1 MVKSLLIAPNYLK
14 VYSYVSEEATMIL
27 PPLGM
32 AYIGGYL
39 RDKGVEV
46 KILDLAA
53 LRLNDEQEKEAIRRS
68 GADFI
73 AIAATTNTITEAYS
87 LAKKAREVLPKAKIA
102 VGGPHPTMM
111 PERTLQE
118 CAEIDYCIISE
129 AEETT
134 FELCQGKKDKDIL
147 GIAYRVSQAHPASSK
162 RGQSR
167 EKNQEIIVNPPRP
180 LIQNLDS
187 IPFPARDLLPLSR
200 YWTPGVRRYPFAT
213 IMTSRGCPYSCTF
226 CSNFRTQ
233 GKQFRYRSPENVLA
247 EIDFL
252 VKNYGIKELNILD
265 DNFTFMPKRVEE
277 ICDGLIKRNYDLDLK
292 TGNGIRAD
300 RVTPELLKKM
310 KQAGFYLVAFG
321 IEAGNSE
328 ILKKMRKG
336 ETKEHIIKAVR
347 WAKEAGLLT
356 EGFFMFGNEGEGRKE
371 MLETIQFAKDLDL
384 NIAQFQV
391 YTPVPGSPYYDKIMK
406 EGKVFSQKWEDFNA
420 FNEPLFEYGESKFGL
435 MMEMQKR
442 AYKEYYF
449 RPKMILKKVLEV
461 RNLKQFNAYVKAG
474 LAVAKF
480 SVGKAT

>member
-1 MVKSLLIAPNYLK
+1 MKTLLIAPNYLK

-27 PPLGM
+27 PPLGL
-32 AYIGGYL
+32 AYIAGYL
-39 RDKGVEV
+39 RGNGIDVQV
-46 KILDLAA
+46 LDLAA
-53 LRLNDEQEKEAIRRS
+53 MRYTDEQEKEAIKKS
-68 GADFI
+68 GADFV
-73 AIAATTNTITEAYS
+73 ALAATTNTILEAYA
-87 LAKKAREVLPKAKIA
+87 LAKKAKEVLPNAKIA

-118 CAEIDYCIISE
+118 FPEIDYCIISE

-134 FELCQGKKDKDIL
+134 LELAQGKKDKDIL
-147 GIAYRVSQAHPASSK
+147 GIAYRDK
-162 RGQSR
+162 KGNI
-167 EKNQEIIVNPPRP
+167 KLNPPRT
-180 LIQNLDS
+180 LIPNLDVL
-187 IPFPARDLLPLSR
+187 PFPARDLLPLEK

-233 GKQFRYRSPENVLA
+233 GKQFRFRSPENVLA
-247 EIDFL
+247 EIDHL
-252 VKNYGIKELNILD
+252 VKTYGIKELNILD
-265 DNFTFMPKRVEE
+265 DNFTFLPGRVEK
-277 ICDGLIKRNYDLDLK
+277 ICEGLIQRGYDLELK

-321 IEAGNSE
+321 IESGNEE

-336 ETKEHIIKAVR
+336 ERKEHIVKAVK

-356 EGFFMFGNEGEGRKE
+356 EGFFMFGNEGEGREE

-384 NIAQFQV
+384 NFAQFQV
-391 YTPVPGSPYYDKIMK
+391 YTPVPGSPYYDKLMK

-420 FNEPLFEYGESKFGL
+420 FNEPLFEYGGSTFAL

-442 AYKEYYF
+442 AYREYYF
-449 RPKMILKKVLEV
+449 RPKMILRKFLEV
-461 RNLKQFNAYVKAG
+461 KNIKQFRAYAKTG

-480 SVGKAT
+480 SMGKAT

>member
-1 MVKSLLIAPNYLK
+1 MKVLLIAPNYLK

-27 PPLGM
+27 PPLGL

-39 RDKGVEV
+39 RGNEIDV

-53 LRLNDEQEKEAIRRS
+53 LRLTDEQEKEAIRES
-68 GADFI
+68 DADLI
-73 AIAATTNTITEAYS
+73 AIAATTNTIIGAYA
-87 LAKKAREVLPKAKIA
+87 LAKKAKEVLPNCKVA

-111 PERTLQE
+111 PERTLRE
-118 CAEIDYCIISE
+118 FPEIDYCIVSE
-129 AEETT
+129 AEDTML
-134 FELCQGKKDKDIL
+134 ELTQRKNDKEIL
-147 GIAYRVSQAHPASSK
+147 GLAYRDK
-162 RGQSR
+162 
-167 EKNQEIIVNPPRP
+167 KNKIKLNAPRP
-180 LIQNLDS
+180 LIQDLDK

-226 CSNFRTQ
+226 CSNFKTQ
-233 GKQFRYRSPENVLA
+233 GKQFRHRSPANVLA
-247 EIDFL
+247 EIDHL
-252 VKNYGIKELNILD
+252 VKNYGIKELNLLD
-265 DNFTFMPKRVEE
+265 DNFTFLPKRVEE
-277 ICDGLIKRNYDLDLK
+277 ICDGLIKRNYDLELK

-321 IEAGNSE
+321 IESGNE
-328 ILKKMRKG
+328 DILKKMRKG
-336 ETKEHIIKAVR
+336 ETKEHIRRAVK

-371 MLETIQFAKDLDL
+371 MLDTIEFAKELDL
-384 NIAQFQV
+384 NFAQFQV

-449 RPKMILKKVLEV
+449 RPMMILKKFLEV
-461 RNLKQFNAYVKAG
+461 KNLKQFAAYAKTG

-480 SVGKAT
+480 SMGKAT

>member
-1 MVKSLLIAPNYLK
+1 MKTLLIAPNYLK

-27 PPLGM
+27 PPLGL
-32 AYIGGYL
+32 AYIAGYL
-39 RDKGVEV
+39 RGNGIDVQV
-46 KILDLAA
+46 LDLAA
-53 LRLNDEQEKEAIRRS
+53 LRLTDEQEKEAIRKS
-68 GADFI
+68 GAEFV
-73 AIAATTNTITEAYS
+73 ALAATTNTIMEAYA
-87 LAKKAREVLPKAKIA
+87 LAKKAKEVLPNCKVA

-118 CAEIDYCIISE
+118 FPEIDYCIVSE

-134 FELCQGKKDKDIL
+134 LELTQGKKDKDIL
-147 GIAYRVSQAHPASSK
+147 GISYRDK
-162 RGQSR
+162 KGNI
-167 EKNQEIIVNPPRP
+167 KVNMPRP
-180 LIQNLDS
+180 LIQNLDKL
-187 IPFPARDLLPLSR
+187 PFPARDLLPLEK

-252 VKNYGIKELNILD
+252 VKNYGVKELNILD

-277 ICDGLIKRNYDLDLK
+277 ICDGLIQRGYDLELK

-321 IEAGNSE
+321 IESGNEE

-336 ETKEHIIKAVR
+336 ERKEHIVNAVK
-347 WAKEAGLLT
+347 WAKEAGLMT
-356 EGFFMFGNEGEGRKE
+356 EGFFMFGNEGEGKQE
-371 MLETIQFAKDLDL
+371 MLDTIQFAKDLDL
-384 NIAQFQV
+384 NFAQFLV
-391 YTPVPGSPYYDKIMK
+391 YTPVPGSPYADKLIK

-420 FNEPLFEYGESKFGL
+420 FNSPLFEYGGSSFAL
-435 MMEMQKR
+435 MMEMQKK
-442 AYKEYYF
+442 AYREYYF
-449 RPKMILKKVLEV
+449 RPKMILKKFLELK
-461 RNLKQFNAYVKAG
+461 NFKQFRAYAKTG

-480 SVGKAT
+480 SMGKAT

>member
-1 MVKSLLIAPNYLK
+1 MKALLIAPNYLK

-39 RDKGVEV
+39 RVNGIET

-53 LRLNDEQEKEAIRRS
+53 LRLDDEHEKEAIRRS
-68 GADFI
+68 NADFI
-73 AIAATTNTITEAYS
+73 AIAATTNTIMEAYA
-87 LAKKAREVLPKAKIA
+87 LAKKTREVLPNARIA

-118 CAEIDYCIISE
+118 CPEINYCIISE

-134 FELCQGKKDKDIL
+134 LELAQGKADKDIL
-147 GIAYRVSQAHPASSK
+147 GIAYRDKKGKIQIT
-162 RGQSR
+162 
-167 EKNQEIIVNPPRP
+167 NPRP
-180 LIQNLDS
+180 LIQDLDK
-187 IPFPARDLLPLSR
+187 IPFPARDLLPLHK

-247 EIDFL
+247 EIDHL
-252 VKNYGIKELNILD
+252 VKDYGIKELNLLD

-277 ICDGLIKRNYDLDLK
+277 ICDGLIKRGYDLELK

-300 RVTPELLKKM
+300 RVTPQLLKKM

-321 IEAGNSE
+321 IESGNEE

-336 ETKEHIIKAVR
+336 EKKEHIVNAVR

-356 EGFFMFGNEGEGRKE
+356 EGFFMFGNEGEGEKE
-371 MLETIQFAKDLDL
+371 MLDTIQFAKDLDL
-384 NIAQFQV
+384 NFAQFQV
-391 YTPVPGSPYYDKIMK
+391 YTPVPGSPYYDKLMK

-420 FNEPLFEYGESKFGL
+420 FNEPLFEYGGSKFSL

-449 RPKMILKKVLEV
+449 RPKMILKKFLEV
-461 RNLKQFNAYVKAG
+461 RNLKQFRAYAKTG

-480 SVGKAT
+480 SMGKAT